1 MKQCSLQPKG
11 HNLNIKMYSFKEIL
25 ELFKLS
31 YEFDID
37 QLKQAKMMV
46 LRMHPDKSRL
56 PPDYFLFYKKAFD
69 IVVDYYNE
77 KQKVNVAVPHNEM
90 KYESDTP
97 DKATYKQVGK
107 TMKELGT
114 EKFQEKFNK
123 LFEEN
128 MVKKRDES
136 VNDWFKKNDPL
147 FEFDDVKTTSGLGMA
162 MDSIKTKTAALTHY
176 KGVENMTSR
185 MGNDLYEDDSNSYV
199 SCDPFG
205 KLKFDDLRKVHKD
218 QTVFAVSERDF
229 EKIQKYSSMDHLQRE
244 RGMANLTPI
253 EKTHAE
259 QMLAEKEAAIQK
271 AMLAKK
277 HADHL
282 RSLEYAEKNKSVM
295 SSFFRLTM

>member
-1 MKQCSLQPKG
+1 MKQCSAVSNG

-37 QLKQAKMMV
+37 DLKQAKMMV
-46 LRMHPDKSRL
+46 LKMHPDKSRL
-56 PPDYFLFYKKAFD
+56 PSDYFLFYKKAFD

-77 KQKVNVAVPHNEM
+77 KQKINTNVPHNEI
-90 KYESDTP
+90 KYESVTP
-97 DKATYKQVGK
+97 DKAIYRQVGK
-107 TMKELGT
+107 TMKELGS
-114 EKFQEKFNK
+114 EKFQEKFNQ
-123 LFEEN
+123 LFEDN

-147 FEFDDVKTTSGLGMA
+147 FEFDDVKSTSGLGMA
-162 MDSIKTKTAALTHY
+162 MDSIKSKSAALTHY
-176 KGVENMTSR
+176 NGVENMYSKI
-185 MGNDLYEDDSNSYV
+185 GNDLYEDDSNGYI
-199 SCDPFG
+199 SCDPFS

-229 EKIQKYSSMDHLQRE
+229 EKVQKYSSMDHLQRE

-259 QMLAEKEAAIQK
+259 QMLTEKEAAIQK

-282 RSLEYAEKNKSVM
+282 RSMEYEEKNKSVM
-295 SSFFRLTM
+295 SSFFQLTM

>member
-1 MKQCSLQPKG
+1 MKQCSAQSKG
-11 HNLNIKMYSFKEIL
+11 YNLNIKMYSFKEIL
-25 ELFKLS
+25 DLFKLS
-31 YEFDID
+31 YDFDVD
-37 QLKQAKMMV
+37 QLKQAKMVV
-46 LRMHPDKSRL
+46 LKMHPDKSRL

-77 KQKVNVAVPHNEM
+77 NQKVNVEVPHNEI
-90 KYESDTP
+90 KYESVTA
-97 DKATYKQVGK
+97 DKAAYKQVGK
-107 TMKELGT
+107 TMKEMGS
-114 EKFQEKFNK
+114 EKFQEKFNE
-123 LFEEN
+123 LFEAN
-128 MVKKRDES
+128 MVQKRDES

-147 FEFDDVKTTSGLGMA
+147 FEFDDVTSTSGLGMA
-162 MDSIKTKTAALTHY
+162 MDSIKSKSAALTQY
-176 KGVENMTSR
+176 KGVENMTSS
-185 MGNDLYEDDSNSYV
+185 MGNDLYEGDSTGYV

-229 EKIQKYSSMDHLQRE
+229 EKVQKYTSIDHLQRE

-259 QMLAEKEAAIQK
+259 EMLAEKEAAIQK
-271 AMLAKK
+271 SMLAKK

-282 RSLEYAEKNKSVM
+282 RSMEYAEKNKSVM

>member
-1 MKQCSLQPKG
+1 
-11 HNLNIKMYSFKEIL
+11 MYSFKEIL

-31 YEFDID
+31 YDFDIE

-77 KQKVNVAVPHNEM
+77 KQKVNIAVPHNEI

-97 DKATYKQVGK
+97 DKAVYKQVGK

-114 EKFQEKFNK
+114 EKFQEKFNQ

-147 FEFDDVKTTSGLGMA
+147 FEYDDVKSTSGLGMA
-162 MDSIKTKTAALTHY
+162 MDSIKAKTAALTHY

-185 MGNDLYEDDSNSYV
+185 MGNDLYEDDSNGYV

-229 EKIQKYSSMDHLQRE
+229 DKVQKYSSIDHLQRE

-271 AMLAKK
+271 SMLAKK

>member
-1 MKQCSLQPKG
+1 MKQCSAQPKSY
-11 HNLNIKMYSFKEIL
+11 NLNIKMYSFKEIL
-25 ELFKLS
+25 ELFKLP
-31 YEFDID
+31 YDFDID
-37 QLKQAKMMV
+37 QLKQAKMVV

-56 PPDYFLFYKKAFD
+56 PADYFLFYKKAFD
-69 IVVDYYNE
+69 IVFDYYNE
-77 KQKVNVAVPHNEM
+77 RQKVNVEVPHNEI

-114 EKFQEKFNK
+114 EKFQQKFNQ

-147 FEFDDVKTTSGLGMA
+147 FEFDDIKSTSGLGMA
-162 MDSIKTKTAALTHY
+162 MDSIKAKSAALIQY

-185 MGNDLYEDDSNSYV
+185 MGNDLYEDESNGYV

-229 EKIQKYSSMDHLQRE
+229 EKVQKYSSMDHLQRE

-271 AMLAKK
+271 SMLAKK

-282 RSLEYAEKNKSVM
+282 RSMEYAEKNKSVM

>member
-1 MKQCSLQPKG
+1 MKQCSAQPKG

-31 YEFDID
+31 YDFDID
-37 QLKQAKMMV
+37 QLKQAKIMV

-69 IVVDYYNE
+69 LVVEYYNE
-77 KQKVNVAVPHNEM
+77 KQKVNVSVPHDEI
-90 KYESDTP
+90 KYESVTP
-97 DKATYKQVGK
+97 DKAVYKQVGK

-114 EKFQEKFNK
+114 EKFQEKFNQ
-123 LFEEN
+123 LFEET

-147 FEFDDVKTTSGLGMA
+147 FEFDDVKSTSGLGMA
-162 MDSIKTKTAALTHY
+162 MDSIKAKSAALTQY

-185 MGNDLYEDDSNSYV
+185 MGNDLYEDDSNGYV

-229 EKIQKYSSMDHLQRE
+229 DKVQKYSSMDHLQRE
-244 RGMANLTPI
+244 RGMVNLTPI

-271 AMLAKK
+271 SMLAKK

>member
-1 MKQCSLQPKG
+1 M
-11 HNLNIKMYSFKEIL
+11 
-25 ELFKLS
+25 
-31 YEFDID
+31 
-37 QLKQAKMMV
+37 
-46 LRMHPDKSRL
+46 
-56 PPDYFLFYKKAFD
+56 
-69 IVVDYYNE
+69 VVDYYNE
-77 KQKVNVAVPHNEM
+77 KQKVNVAVPHNEI
-90 KYESDTP
+90 KYENATP

-114 EKFQEKFNK
+114 EKFQEKFNQ

-147 FEFDDVKTTSGLGMA
+147 FEFDDIKSTSGLGMA
-162 MDSIKTKTAALTHY
+162 MDSIKAKSAALTQY

-229 EKIQKYSSMDHLQRE
+229 EKVQKYSSMDHLQRE

-271 AMLAKK
+271 SMLAKK

-282 RSLEYAEKNKSVM
+282 RSMEYEEKNKSVM

>member
-1 MKQCSLQPKG
+1 MSSKTIPS
-11 HNLNIKMYSFKEIL
+11 HNLDIYSYSFPDIL
-25 ELFKLS
+25 DLFHLPSNFGENDLKRAKLVA
-31 YEFDID
+31 
-37 QLKQAKMMV
+37 LKT
-46 LRMHPDKSRL
+46 HPDKSGL
-56 PPDYFLFYKKAFD
+56 PPQYFLFYKKAFD

-77 KQKVNVAVPHNEM
+77 KQKVNIEVPHNEI
-90 KYESDTP
+90 KYESATP
-97 DKATYKQVGK
+97 DKSTYKQVGK
-107 TMKELGT
+107 TMKEMGT
-114 EKFQEKFNK
+114 EKFQEKFNQ

-147 FEFDDVKTTSGLGMA
+147 FEFDDVKSTSGLGMA
-162 MDSIKTKTAALTHY
+162 MDSIKAKTAALTQY

-185 MGNDLYEDDSNSYV
+185 MGNDLYEDDSNGYV

-205 KLKFDDLRKVHKD
+205 KLKYDDLRKVHKD

-229 EKIQKYSSMDHLQRE
+229 EKVQKYSSMDHLQRE

-282 RSLEYAEKNKSVM
+282 RSMEYAEKNKSVM

>member
-1 MKQCSLQPKG
+1 
-11 HNLNIKMYSFKEIL
+11 MYSFKEIL

-31 YEFDID
+31 YNFDID
-37 QLKQAKMMV
+37 ELKQAKMMV
-46 LRMHPDKSRL
+46 LKMHPDKSRL
-56 PPDYFLFYKKAFD
+56 PSDYFLFYKKAFE

-77 KQKVNVAVPHNEM
+77 KQKVNIAVPHNEI
-90 KYESDTP
+90 KYESVTP
-97 DKATYKQVGK
+97 DKATYKQVGN
-107 TMKELGT
+107 TMKEMGT

-123 LFEEN
+123 LFEAN

-147 FEFDDVKTTSGLGMA
+147 FEFDDVKSTNGLGIA
-162 MDSIKTKTAALTHY
+162 METIKAKTAALTQY

-185 MGNDLYEDDSNSYV
+185 MGNDLYEDESNGYV

-205 KLKFDDLRKVHKD
+205 KLKYDDLRKVHKD

-229 EKIQKYSSMDHLQRE
+229 EKVQKYSSMDHLQRE
-244 RGMANLTPI
+244 RGMTNLTPI

-282 RSLEYAEKNKSVM
+282 KSMEYAEKNKTIM
-295 SSFFRLTM
+295 SSFFQLTM

>member
-1 MKQCSLQPKG
+1 MKQCSSQPKG

-31 YEFDID
+31 YDFDIE

-77 KQKVNVAVPHNEM
+77 KQKVNIAVPHNEI

-97 DKATYKQVGK
+97 DKAVYKQVGK

-114 EKFQEKFNK
+114 EKFQEKFNQ

-147 FEFDDVKTTSGLGMA
+147 FEYDDVKSTSGLGMA
-162 MDSIKTKTAALTHY
+162 MDSIKAKTAALTHY

-185 MGNDLYEDDSNSYV
+185 MGNDLYEDDSNGYV

-229 EKIQKYSSMDHLQRE
+229 DKVQKYSSIDHLQRE

-271 AMLAKK
+271 SMLAKK

>member
-1 MKQCSLQPKG
+1 MKQCSAQSKG
-11 HNLNIKMYSFKEIL
+11 YNLNIKMYSFKEIL
-25 ELFKLS
+25 ELFKLP
-31 YEFDID
+31 YDFDID
-37 QLKQAKMMV
+37 QLKQARMV
-46 LRMHPDKSRL
+46 VLKMHPDKSRL
-56 PPDYFLFYKKAFD
+56 PSDYFLFYKKAFD
-69 IVVDYYNE
+69 LVVDYYNE
-77 KQKVNVAVPHNEM
+77 KQKVNVEVPHNEI
-90 KYESDTP
+90 KYESASP

-107 TMKELGT
+107 TMKDMGT
-114 EKFQEKFNK
+114 EKFQEKFNQ

-147 FEFDDVKTTSGLGMA
+147 FEFDDVKSTSGLGMA
-162 MDSIKTKTAALTHY
+162 MDSIKAKSAALTKY

-185 MGNDLYEDDSNSYV
+185 MGNDLYEDDSNGYV

-229 EKIQKYSSMDHLQRE
+229 EKVQKYSSMDHLQRE

-282 RSLEYAEKNKSVM
+282 RSMEYAEKNKSVM
-295 SSFFRLTM
+295 SSFFQLTM